1 MNPLVSIAVGAGLMY
16 LLDPKEGKQRRADLY
31 KKVEDADFLKTME
44 QGLKDF
50 QSTLDTATQKWW
62 SKSPAGGPSAGGT
75 SAGGTGAGPGTA
87 GTTGNAGMSEGPHTG
102 TSGGASSVSEETLTG
117 KDERAG

>member
-62 SKSPAGGPSAGGT
+62 SKSPGSGTNAGA
-75 SAGGTGAGPGTA
+75 GTA

-102 TSGGASSVSEETLTG
+102 TAGGTSSVSEDTMTG